1 MLRRQKTEFQSIQEV
16 GQVKKRLLEIRGQCL
31 GRDLGVLYVLCCP
44 TKGQV
49 KGNSSVTSDQD
60 GQSLR
65 KFLRVFSMH
74 PLWLGRHGGLVLRNL
89 GGKRL
94 SDRSDSRAKGEA
106 ASGCRLSE
114 ACVLVL

>member
-65 KFLRVFSMH
+65 KFLRLFSMH
-74 PLWLGRHGGLVLRNL
+74 PLWLGGLVLRNL

-94 SDRSDSRAKGEA
+94 TDHSDSRAKGEA
-106 ASGCRLSE
+106 AAVLS
-114 ACVLVL
+114 